1 MVIRNKN
8 IDKHLTNTLKGFIIN
23 LMGVFCRSRKVFSI
37 ILKGRIRNMY
47 KIVRKKELNAAVTL
61 LEIEA
66 PFIAKKAHAGQ
77 FIIFRIDE
85 QGERVPLTIAGYDRE
100 KGTVTIIFQKVGFS
114 TIALGALNEGDYI
127 KDFVGPL
134 GKPTHTEGVK
144 RVCVVGGGVGCAI
157 ALPSAA
163 AFKEAGAEVDV
174 IVGFRS
180 KDIVIL
186 EDEFRAV
193 SDNMYLMTDDGSYGE
208 HGFVTVKL
216 QELLEKGNQYDA
228 VLAIGPIPM
237 MKFVC
242 KTTEP
247 FGVKTM
253 VSLNPIMVDGTGMC
267 GGCRVTVG
275 GEVKFACVDGPEFD
289 GHLVDF
295 DQALQRSRLYKT
307 QEGELMLR
315 LTEGDTHSGGCGM
328 CS

>member
-1 MVIRNKN
+1 
-8 IDKHLTNTLKGFIIN
+8 
-23 LMGVFCRSRKVFSI
+23 
-37 ILKGRIRNMY
+37 MY
-47 KIVRKKELNAAVTL
+47 KIVRKKELNASVTL
-61 LEIEA
+61 MEIEA
-66 PFIAKKAHAGQ
+66 PFVAKKAQAGQ

-85 QGERVPLTIAGYDRE
+85 MGERVPLTIAGYDRE

-114 TIALGALNEGDYI
+114 TIALGNLNEGDYI
-127 KDFVGPL
+127 RDFVGPL

-174 IVGFRS
+174 IVGFRN

-186 EDEFRAV
+186 EDEFKAV

-208 HGFVTVKL
+208 QGFVTVKL
-216 QELLEKGNQYDA
+216 QQLLESGKEYDA

-253 VSLNPIMVDGTGMC
+253 VSLNPIMIDGTGMC

-275 GEVKFACVDGPEFD
+275 GETKFACVDGPEFD
-289 GHLVDF
+289 GHKVDF
-295 DQALQRSRLYKT
+295 A
-307 QEGELMLR
+307 ELMSR
-315 LTEGDTHSGGCGM
+315 NGTYRDREAEVNATHTCRMDAMGKALIK
-328 CS
+328 

>member
-1 MVIRNKN
+1 
-8 IDKHLTNTLKGFIIN
+8 
-23 LMGVFCRSRKVFSI
+23 
-37 ILKGRIRNMY
+37 MY
-47 KIVRKKELNAAVTL
+47 KIVRKKELNASVTL
-61 LEIEA
+61 MEIEA
-66 PFIAKKAHAGQ
+66 PFIAKKAKAGQ

-85 QGERVPLTIAGYDRE
+85 MGERVPLTIAGYDRE

-114 TIALGALNEGDYI
+114 TIALGNLNEGDYI
-127 KDFVGPL
+127 RDFVGPL

-174 IVGFRS
+174 VVGFRN

-186 EDEFRAV
+186 EEEFKAV

-208 HGFVTVKL
+208 QGFVTVKL
-216 QELLEKGNQYDA
+216 QQLLESGREYDA

-253 VSLNPIMVDGTGMC
+253 VSLNPVMIDGTGMC

-275 GEVKFACVDGPEFD
+275 GETKFACVDGPEFD
-289 GHLVDF
+289 GHKVDF
-295 DQALQRSRLYKT
+295 A
-307 QEGELMLR
+307 ELMSR
-315 LTEGDTHSGGCGM
+315 NGTYRDREAEVNSTHTCRMDAMGKALIK
-328 CS
+328 

>member
-1 MVIRNKN
+1 MNPMGFFVACLSF
-8 IDKHLTNTLKGFIIN
+8 LT
-23 LMGVFCRSRKVFSI
+23 

-47 KIVRKKELNAAVTL
+47 KIVRKKELNSAVTL

-77 FIIFRIDE
+77 FIIFRIDD

-216 QELLEKGNQYDA
+216 QELLEKGNKYDA

-253 VSLNPIMVDGTGMC
+253 VSLNPIMIDGTGMC

-289 GHLVDF
+289 GHQVDF
-295 DQALQRSRLYKT
+295 A
-307 QEGELMLR
+307 ELMSR
-315 LTEGDTHSGGCGM
+315 NGTYTCREKEVTETHACRMEAMGKALIK
-328 CS
+328 

>member
-1 MVIRNKN
+1 M
-8 IDKHLTNTLKGFIIN
+8 
-23 LMGVFCRSRKVFSI
+23 MGEKEIAYLRFFI

-47 KIVRKKELNAAVTL
+47 KIVRKKELNSAVTL

-77 FIIFRIDE
+77 FIIFRIDD

-186 EDEFRAV
+186 EEEFKAV

-216 QELLEKGNQYDA
+216 QELLEKGNKYDA

-253 VSLNPIMVDGTGMC
+253 VSLNPIMIDGTGMC

-289 GHLVDF
+289 GHQVDF
-295 DQALQRSRLYKT
+295 A
-307 QEGELMLR
+307 ELMSR
-315 LTEGDTHSGGCGM
+315 NGTYCAREKEVTETHACRMEAMGKAM
-328 CS
+328 IK

>member
-1 MVIRNKN
+1 M
-8 IDKHLTNTLKGFIIN
+8 F
-23 LMGVFCRSRKVFSI
+23 
-37 ILKGRIRNMY
+37 
-47 KIVRKKELNAAVTL
+47 KIVRKKELNSAVTL

-66 PFIAKKAHAGQ
+66 PFVAKKAKAGQ

-85 QGERVPLTIAGYDRE
+85 EGERVPLTIAGYDRE
-100 KGTVTIIFQKVGFS
+100 KGTVTIIFQKVGLS
-114 TIALGALNEGDYI
+114 TKMLGELNEGDCI

-134 GKPTHTEGVK
+134 GKPTETEGIK

-157 ALPSAA
+157 ALPSAQ
-163 AFKEAGAEVDV
+163 AFKEAGCEVDV
-174 IVGFRS
+174 IVGFRN

-186 EDEFRAV
+186 EDEFRGC
-193 SDNMYLMTDDGSYGE
+193 SDNLYLMTDDGSYGE

-216 QELLEKGNQYDA
+216 QQLLEAGKQYDE

-247 FGVKTM
+247 FGVKTI

-289 GHLVDF
+289 GHKVDF
-295 DQALQRSRLYKT
+295 A
-307 QEGELMLR
+307 ELMNR
-315 LTEGDTHSGGCGM
+315 NGVYRDQEADDEANHM
-328 CS
+328 CRIEKIGKALIQ